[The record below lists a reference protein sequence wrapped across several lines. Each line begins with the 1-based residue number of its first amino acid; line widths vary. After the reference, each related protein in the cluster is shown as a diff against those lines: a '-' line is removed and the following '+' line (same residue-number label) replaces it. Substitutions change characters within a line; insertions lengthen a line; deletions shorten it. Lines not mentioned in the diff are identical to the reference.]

1 MVTTAPN
8 WGPGGMPMN
17 NTLQLATSPV
27 SDPDQLALIAD
38 DWPRRDEFA
47 AERFRDACEAEAGI
61 HDGWVNPSAVRAR
74 LLGPDGTLDIDPR
87 RYSALWST
95 ACARGG
101 YMVKTDV
108 PVPITGRG
116 SRGNLNKSTV
126 WRRWVAS

>member
-1 MVTTAPN
+1 MTT
-8 WGPGGMPMN
+8 
-17 NTLQLATSPV
+17 QLATSPV
-27 SDPDQLALIAD
+27 EEPDLLSLIAD
-38 DWPRRDEFA
+38 PWASPFGLALSA
-47 AERFRDACEAEAGI
+47 ASRFRDACEAEAGI

-116 SRGNLNKSTV
+116 SRGNTNKSTV
-126 WRRWVAS
+126 WRRWVG